1 MPKAVERAMAM
12 DTEFKEWV
20 ESKVAEKPDRLHQ
33 TWFRE
38 MIMEWAESILR
49 G

>member
-33 TWFRE
+33 TWFRD
-38 MIMEWAESILR
+38 IITEWAESILR
-49 G
+49 E